1 MIQFQRLLVALD
13 LTEMDEVLIQY
24 VAELSRQLNIEK
36 IYFIYVVK
44 SLELSEEM
52 RTKYPELL
60 APIDESCKKQIQ
72 DNLNKHLP
80 KNFSIPYEIDVEEG
94 NASELILKWAK
105 VKEVDIVLLG
115 KKSDLKGSGVRAQ
128 KIAKLTHCSVVF
140 VPEEQ
145 PRKLQKIIV
154 PIDFSEDAKLALGVA
169 KMLVEKNNA
178 PEVMCLHVYNV
189 PMGYHASGKS
199 YEEFAAIMKEN
210 SKKDYQKFI
219 GSVKEF
225 DTNNIT
231 DYYVLNEGSK
241 DIDEEIYHFALDKN
255 ADAIMI
261 GSRGKTSAAHLLLG
275 STAEK
280 LLHFNYHIPVFMIK
294 DKGKNIGFLEA
305 LLKI

>member
-1 MIQFQRLLVALD
+1 MIQFKRLLVALD
-13 LTEMDEVLIQY
+13 LTKMDEVLIQY
-24 VAELSRQLNIEK
+24 IAKLSGQLHIEK
-36 IYFIYVVK
+36 IYFINVVK
-44 SLELSEEM
+44 SLELSEDM
-52 RTKYPELL
+52 RTEYPELM
-60 APIDESCKKQIQ
+60 APVDESCKKQIQ
-72 DNLNKHLP
+72 DNLDKHLP
-80 KNFSIPYEIDVEEG
+80 NDFSIPYEIDVEEG

-105 VKEVDIVLLG
+105 VKEVDIVVLG
-115 KKSDLKGSGVRAQ
+115 KKSEMKGSGVKAQ
-128 KIAKLTHCSVVF
+128 KIAKLSHCSVVF
-140 VPEEQ
+140 VPEEK

-169 KMLVEKNNA
+169 NMLAEKNDN

-189 PMGYHASGKS
+189 PVGYHASGKS

-210 SKKDYQKFI
+210 AKKDYQKFI
-219 GSVKEF
+219 GSIKEF
-225 DTNNIT
+225 ATNNIT
-231 DYYVLNEGSK
+231 DHYVLNEESK
-241 DIDEEIYHFALDKN
+241 DIDEEIYHFAIDKK

-294 DKGKNIGFLEA
+294 DKRKNIGFLEA

>member
-44 SLELSEEM
+44 SLELSEEI
-52 RTKYPELL
+52 RKKYPELL
-60 APIDESCKKQIQ
+60 APVDESCKKQIQ
-72 DNLNKHLP
+72 NNLDKHLP
-80 KNFSIPYEIDVEEG
+80 KDFSIPYEIDVEEG

-105 VKEVDIVLLG
+105 VKEVDMIVLG
-115 KKSDLKGSGVRAQ
+115 KKTDLKGSGIKAQ
-128 KIAKLTHCSVVF
+128 KITKLAHCSVVF
-140 VPEEQ
+140 VSETLPQ
-145 PRKLQKIIV
+145 KLKKIVV

-169 KMLVEKNNA
+169 KMLTNQNDNA
-178 PEVMCLHVYNV
+178 EVMCLHIYNV
-189 PMGYHASGKS
+189 PVGYHASGKS

-210 SKKDYQKFI
+210 AKKDYQKFI

-225 DTNNIT
+225 DTNNII

-255 ADAIMI
+255 ADAIII

-294 DKGKNIGFLEA
+294 DKRKNIGFLEA